1 MKIFIKILNVI
12 GALFASVFMPIL
24 LALCIAT
31 PVVSAVCSFTHP
43 EDITAMIKSIDM
55 EEIVLA
61 SPDIEKALA
70 DAGVS
75 AEAIDKILDM
85 KIISEF
91 TEMYIDDVTSILT
104 GEISESAI
112 TPERILAL
120 YDKHSGE
127 VVELIKSFSKE
138 PITETDSEIARQ
150 VRTLIENDVE
160 GFLDS
165 LPTAA
170 DIKAGISDS
179 GIDADMVAGVF
190 SFIQNSLVPLLIA
203 VLVFLSL
210 LIFGLRAYHLEG
222 TIWLGVNY
230 TLASVILFVTA
241 GGIDSALSLL
251 GVAIGEGI
259 GTDISFI
266 EDLISSALTRSII
279 PFACAYAVAAVLMI
293 AAFVLVRIH
302 IAKKKK
308 VLAAAAQPLAYGY
321 QPPQPLNVNP
331 YSAGNS
337 QITAQAP
344 AAADVS
350 QTEAQTV
357 AQTEAQTETQTEE
370 TKE

>member
-1 MKIFIKILNVI
+1 MKIFLKTLNVI
-12 GALFASVFMPIL
+12 GAMLATVFMPVL

-43 EDITAMIKSIDM
+43 EDISAIIKSIDM
-55 EEIVLA
+55 KEIVLA
-61 SPDIEKALA
+61 SPDLEKTLT

-75 AEAIDKILDM
+75 AEAVDKILDM
-85 KIISEF
+85 EIVGEF
-91 TEMYIDDVTSILT
+91 TEMYLNDVTSILT
-104 GEISESAI
+104 GEQIESSI
-112 TPERILAL
+112 TPDSILAL
-120 YDKHSGE
+120 YDKHSDE
-127 VVELIKSFSKE
+127 IVELIKSFAEE
-138 PITETDSEIARQ
+138 PITEPDSEIARQ
-150 VRTLIENDVE
+150 VRTLIENDVQ
-160 GFLDS
+160 GFVDS

-170 DIKAGISDS
+170 DIKTTIQDS
-179 GIDADMVAGVF
+179 GIDADMVASVF
-190 SFIQNSLVPLLIA
+190 TFIQNSLVPLLIA

-222 TIWLGVNY
+222 TIWLGINY
-230 TLASVILFVTA
+230 TLAAVILFITV

-308 VLAAAAQPLAYGY
+308 ALAAAAQPLAYGY

-350 QTEAQTV
+350 QTEAQT
-357 AQTEAQTETQTEE
+357 EAQTETQTEE

>member
-75 AEAIDKILDM
+75 AEAIDKILYM

-127 VVELIKSFSKE
+127 VVELIKNFNVDQSVDMMK
-138 PITETDSEIARQ
+138 ALK
-150 VRTLIENDVE
+150 RTL
-160 GFLDS
+160 DS
-165 LPTAA
+165 
-170 DIKAGISDS
+170 DKAS
-179 GIDADMVAGVF
+179 A
-190 SFIQNSLVPLLIA
+190 LV
-203 VLVFLSL
+203 
-210 LIFGLRAYHLEG
+210 
-222 TIWLGVNY
+222 
-230 TLASVILFVTA
+230 LFV
-241 GGIDSALSLL
+241 GCICSIDDTISSDEINLL
-251 GVAIGEGI
+251 
-259 GTDISFI
+259 
-266 EDLISSALTRSII
+266 EDL
-279 PFACAYAVAAVLMI
+279 
-293 AAFVLVRIH
+293 
-302 IAKKKK
+302 
-308 VLAAAAQPLAYGY
+308 
-321 QPPQPLNVNP
+321 LN
-331 YSAGNS
+331 A
-337 QITAQAP
+337 
-344 AAADVS
+344 
-350 QTEAQTV
+350 
-357 AQTEAQTETQTEE
+357 
-370 TKE
+370 